1 MHHNVMHAN
10 NVYLHNNVLCMLR
23 HRYGLVI
30 DEDMCRPPTHHC
42 RQHLDSLALV
52 YLSSVSPEESVSSG
66 AAPGLLR
73 H

>member
-52 YLSSVSPEESVSSG
+52 CL
-66 AAPGLLR
+66 A
-73 H
+73 